1 MLLRGLDVG
10 GNHVPALSNTD
21 VLASTPCRIETFLSV
36 IISFVENSSLAVVQ
50 TRLTTWGIAGYE
62 AAIEVNT
69 GPYWKYYFI
78 CSAYC
83 GGLWLASLRVMQEIA
98 TILGF
103 PDEATKYLKILNN
116 GKKAYH
122 SLLWNGKMLL
132 KFWYY
137 SGTKFKVL
145 CRTWTHKTEV
155 FVFETNSFVRW
166 HPSCCLPLSFS
177 SAA

>member
-137 SGTKFKVL
+137 MA
-145 CRTWTHKTEV
+145 EP
-155 FVFETNSFVRW
+155 NSRFYVELE
-166 HPSCCLPLSFS
+166 HIKLKCSFS
-177 SAA
+177 KPFLSSVSALLVVSH